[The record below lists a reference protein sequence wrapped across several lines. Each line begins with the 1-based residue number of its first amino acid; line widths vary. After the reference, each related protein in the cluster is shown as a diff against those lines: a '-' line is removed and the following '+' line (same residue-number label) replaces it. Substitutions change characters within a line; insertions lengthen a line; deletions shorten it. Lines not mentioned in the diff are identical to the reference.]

1 MTNAE
6 IRPWLPL
13 AIFIANKYAKY
24 YAYDT
29 FDDAYQ
35 EACIGLVKALR
46 SWKRGTEGKSAY
58 LARGMKLAMLNGN
71 RKKRIKTGTLDTG
84 LIETLA
90 IEDDT
95 KAIIDRISLQ
105 QAAKALSSR
114 DRELLQVILK
124 NDVVFH
130 KAAEEAG
137 ICKQRLSQIWKRM
150 QDRLQRRLS

>member
-24 YAYDT
+24 YGYDT

-35 EACIGLVKALR
+35 EACLGLVKALR
-46 SWKRGTEGKSAY
+46 SWKGGTEGKSAY
-58 LARGMKLAMLNGN
+58 LARGMKLTMLNGN
-71 RKKRIKTGTLDTG
+71 RKKHIKTSTLDTG
-84 LIETLA
+84 LIYILA
-90 IEDDT
+90 VEDDT
-95 KAIIDRISLQ
+95 KAIIDRLSLQ
-105 QAAKALSSR
+105 QAAKALSPR
-114 DRELLQVILK
+114 DRERLRVILK

-130 KAAEEAG
+130 RAAEEMG

-150 QDRLQRRLS
+150 RDRLQRRLS